1 MRNFIEWL
9 FNFFRPLQKKIVE
22 PEKLVPPTPQYDCHI
37 YVYDEPKIEPSV
49 EPIKPKKLVAGVYVT
64 DEKWCGGGMEI
75 RQKMFELAKRV
86 CIEEGL
92 FPSMT
97 KDLLATVYGESGFN
111 PECVNPQ
118 SLDYGVAQFSARYYL
133 KEYKMSPQEAIDNPE
148 KCLRIMARN
157 FRGGRQS
164 NWVAYKGRAK
174 FFPKVS
180 GDKLL

>member
-1 MRNFIEWL
+1 MRNIIEWIL
-9 FNFFRPLQKKIVE
+9 NFFRPLQQKIVE
-22 PEKLVPPTPQYDCHI
+22 IEVLDIPQVEIPKPP
-37 YVYDEPKIEPSV
+37 VV
-49 EPIKPKKLVAGVYVT
+49 EPVKIAEPAKRMVKGVLVN
-64 DEKWCGGGMEI
+64 DERWCGGSMAE
-75 RQKMFELAKRV
+75 RQRMFELAKRV

-111 PECVNPQ
+111 PECVNTQ

-133 KEYKMSPQEAIDNPE
+133 KEYKMSPQDAIDNPE

-164 NWVAYKGRAK
+164 NWIAYKGRVK